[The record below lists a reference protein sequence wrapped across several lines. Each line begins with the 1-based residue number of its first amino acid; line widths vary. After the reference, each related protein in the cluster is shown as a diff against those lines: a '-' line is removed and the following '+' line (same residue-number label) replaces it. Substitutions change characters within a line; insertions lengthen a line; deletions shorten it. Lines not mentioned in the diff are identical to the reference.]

1 MHKFSDFADV
11 DVNIGDKIKID
22 DIVNKPIQAMSYRI
36 SDSKF
41 RKPNCDKCLTLQ
53 IKYNGEDRVVF
64 TGSNVL
70 IGQIEI
76 YKDKLPFETIII
88 KSERFYTFS

>member
-11 DVNIGDKIKID
+11 DVNVGDKIKID
-22 DIVNKPIQAMSYRI
+22 DIVDKPIQVMSYRI

-64 TGSNVL
+64 TGSSVL
-70 IGQIEI
+70 MRQVEQ
-76 YKDKLPFETIII
+76 YKDKLPFETVIL
-88 KSERFYTFS
+88 KSDRFYTFS

>member
-11 DVNIGDKIKID
+11 DVNVGEKIKID
-22 DIVNKPIQAMSYRI
+22 DIVDKPIQVISYRM
-36 SDSKF
+36 SESKF
-41 RKPNCDKCLTLQ
+41 KKSNCDRCLTLQ
-53 IKYNGEDRVVF
+53 IRYNGEDRIVF

-70 IGQIEI
+70 IGQVER
-76 YKDKLPFETIII
+76 YKDKLSFETTII